1 MFLYIGQVV
10 TNSVSLRQP
19 NAVRK
24 KQASVIWWAT
34 DNRNWTQCIW
44 NYCLHLFLD
53 IPVQQKKK
61 PLHCSLSCTDFLSPS
76 LQHLLF
82 QSLKPNVRDLT
93 AGSLS
98 RELLFYR
105 VSTYQNIFFT
115 FCIHKPDFKNKQ
127 SHHTET
133 SKLIYFYWNKFH
145 VFQQRKRGKRY
156 KINSVNT
163 LQKKKK
169 KKSAEAK
176 LTSLPRWLQI

>member
-105 VSTYQNIFFT
+105 VSTYQNIS
-115 FCIHKPDFKNKQ
+115 
-127 SHHTET
+127 SHSVFINQILKTNRATTPKHQNWYIFTET
-133 SKLIYFYWNKFH
+133 NFTYSSKE
-145 VFQQRKRGKRY
+145 RGENGTKLTVSIHY
-156 KINSVNT
+156 
-163 LQKKKK
+163 KKKK
-169 KKSAEAK
+169 KEISRSKTHI
-176 LTSLPRWLQI
+176 TS